1 MAVIVH
7 DAAMLR
13 KLSREERSWVTYDW
27 ANSAYSIVITTAIF
41 PLFYQSI
48 TPPEI
53 YVSTWGY
60 ANSLASLFVA
70 VLAPVLGTIADYWGR
85 KKKFFLTFFLI
96 GVVTTIS
103 LVLVGDGQWLL
114 GLTLYVGSV
123 IGFSGANL
131 FYDSF
136 LVDVTTEERMDWIST
151 AGFGFGYIGS
161 VIPFVIG
168 IALVLMADT
177 IGLTTMTATRITFLM
192 TGLWWLVFGIPLVR
206 NVSQKYGIEPEA
218 HPIRDSFR
226 RLGRTLKHIRSYKPV
241 FIFLIAYFFYIDGV
255 DTIIRMATP
264 IALSMG
270 IESNTLLVVLLAIQI
285 VAFPFA
291 LLYGRLAGRFGA
303 YRMLFV
309 GIAVYVGV
317 VIIAFFIPSIDEMG
331 TRIVLFWVL
340 SMMVASSQGGIQALS
355 RSVYG
360 KLIPKEKSAEFFG
373 FYNIFGK
380 FAAIMGPF
388 LVAFFTQITGQ
399 ERFGVL
405 SILILFAVGGVVLAV
420 GGNPETGGTMGN
432 GSSADTGV
440 T

>member
-1 MAVIVH
+1 MRGTVH
-7 DAAMLR
+7 DAPMLR
-13 KLSREERSWVTYDW
+13 KLNREERSWITYDW

-41 PLFYQSI
+41 PLFYESI
-48 TPPEI
+48 TPAEI

-85 KKKFFLTFFLI
+85 KKKFFSVFFLI

-103 LVLVGDGQWLL
+103 LVLVGEGQWLL
-114 GLTLYVGSV
+114 ALVLYVGSV

-136 LVDVTTEERMDWIST
+136 LVDVTTEERMDWISST
-151 AGFGFGYIGS
+151 GFGFGYIGS
-161 VIPFVIG
+161 VIPFVAG
-168 IALVLMADT
+168 IALVLMAEQLGIT
-177 IGLTTMTATRITFLM
+177 SMTATRIAFLL
-192 TGLWWLVFGIPLVR
+192 TGIWWLVFGIPLLR
-206 NVSQKYGIEPEA
+206 NVKQVYGIEPDQ

-226 RLGRTLKHIRSYKPV
+226 RLGRTLKHVRTYRPV
-241 FIFLIAYFFYIDGV
+241 FVFLIAYFFYIDGV

-270 IESNTLLVVLLAIQI
+270 IDSNTLLIILLAIQI

-291 LLYGRLAGRFGA
+291 LLYGRLARRFGA
-303 YRMLFV
+303 WRMLFV
-309 GIAVYVGV
+309 GISVYVLV
-317 VIIAFFIPSIDEMG
+317 VLIAFFLPSIEDMG
-331 TRIVLFWVL
+331 RRTTLFWVL
-340 SMMVASSQGGIQALS
+340 SMLVASSQGGIQALS

-360 KLIPKEKSAEFFG
+360 KLIPKKNSAEFFG

-388 LVAFFTQITGQ
+388 MVAFVTQVTGQ
-399 ERFGVL
+399 ERFGILSVL
-405 SILILFAVGGVVLAV
+405 LLFVVGGAMLVI
-420 GGNPETGGTMGN
+420 GGDPSHQGLSE
-432 GSSADTGV
+432 ADGLE
-440 T
+440 

>member
-1 MAVIVH
+1 MMR
-7 DAAMLR
+7 MLR

-41 PLFYQSI
+41 PLFYETI

-60 ANSLASLFVA
+60 ANSLASLMVA

-85 KKKFFLTFFLI
+85 KKRFFLVFFLV
-96 GVVTTIS
+96 GVLNTVS
-103 LVLVGDGQWLL
+103 LVMVNQGQWLL
-114 GLTLYVGSV
+114 ALVLYVGSV

-136 LVDVTTEERMDWIST
+136 LVDVTTEERMDWVSAT
-151 AGFGFGYIGS
+151 GFGFGYIGS
-161 VIPFVIG
+161 VIPFVVG
-168 IALVLMADT
+168 IVLVLSAER
-177 IGLTTMTATRITFLM
+177 IGMSSLLATRISFLI
-192 TGLWWLVFGIPLVR
+192 TGLWWFIFGIPLLK
-206 NVSQKYGIEPEA
+206 NVKQLYGIEPQA
-218 HPIRDSFR
+218 HPLRESFL
-226 RLGRTLKHIRSYKPV
+226 RLGRTLKHVRSYKPV

-270 IESNTLLVVLLAIQI
+270 IDSSMLLIVLLAIQI

-291 LLYGRLAGRFGA
+291 LLYGRLASRFGA
-303 YRMLFV
+303 WNMLFV

-317 VIIAFFIPSIDEMG
+317 VLVAFFLPTVEDLS
-331 TRIVLFWVL
+331 TRTVLFWVL

-360 KLIPKEKSAEFFG
+360 KLIPKKNSAEFFG

-388 LVAFFTQITGQ
+388 MVAFFTQITGQ
-399 ERFGVL
+399 ERFGILSVL
-405 SILILFAVGGVVLAV
+405 LLFAVGGLVLAI
-420 GGNPETGGTMGN
+420 GGNPEKSSMG
-432 GSSADTGV
+432 
-440 T
+440 

>member
-1 MAVIVH
+1 MRLK
-7 DAAMLR
+7 M
-13 KLSREERSWVTYDW
+13 SREERSWVTYDW

-41 PLFYQSI
+41 PLFYESI
-48 TPPEI
+48 APAEI

-60 ANSLASLFVA
+60 ANSIASLLVA

-85 KKKFFLTFFLI
+85 KKKFFSFFFLI
-96 GVVTTIS
+96 GVITTVS
-103 LVLVGDGQWLL
+103 LVLVGEGQWML
-114 GLTLYVGSV
+114 GLVLYVGSV

-131 FYDSF
+131 FYDSL
-136 LVDVTTEERMDWIST
+136 LVDVTTEDRMDWVSA

-161 VIPFVIG
+161 TIPFIAG
-168 IALVLMADT
+168 ILLILFAEQL
-177 IGLTTMTATRITFLM
+177 GLTTIVATRITFLL
-192 TGLWWLVFGIPLVR
+192 TGGWWLVFGIPLLR
-206 NVSQKYGIEPEA
+206 NVKQVYGIEPQG
-218 HPIRDSFR
+218 HPIRDSFL

-241 FIFLIAYFFYIDGV
+241 FVFLIAYFFYIDGV

-264 IALSMG
+264 IALAMG
-270 IESNTLLVVLLAIQI
+270 IESNTLLIVLLAIQV

-303 YRMLFV
+303 WRMLFV

-317 VIIAFFIPSIDEMG
+317 VLVAFFLPSVEDMG
-331 TRIVLFWVL
+331 TRTALFWVL

-360 KLIPKEKSAEFFG
+360 KLIPKKNSAEFFG

-399 ERFGVL
+399 ERFGILSVL
-405 SILILFAVGGVVLAV
+405 LLFAIGGAVLAI
-420 GGNPETGGTMGN
+420 GGDPGQQAMEGP
-432 GSSADTGV
+432 V
-440 T
+440 E

>member
-1 MAVIVH
+1 MKN
-7 DAAMLR
+7 MT
-13 KLSREERSWVTYDW
+13 REERSWVTYDW

-41 PLFYQSI
+41 PLFYESI
-48 TPPEI
+48 APAEI

-60 ANSLASLFVA
+60 ANSVASLFVA
-70 VLAPVLGTIADYWGR
+70 ILAPVLGTIADYWGR
-85 KKKFFLTFFLI
+85 KKKFFSFFFLI
-96 GVVTTIS
+96 GVITTVS
-103 LVLVGDGQWLL
+103 LILVGEGQWML
-114 GLTLYVGSV
+114 GLMLYIGSV

-136 LVDVTTEERMDWIST
+136 LVDVTTKERMDWVSA
-151 AGFGFGYIGS
+151 AGFGFGYVGS
-161 VIPFVIG
+161 TIPFIAG
-168 IALVLMADT
+168 ILLILFAEPL
-177 IGLTTMTATRITFLM
+177 GLTTITATRITFLL
-192 TGLWWLVFGIPLVR
+192 TGAWWFVFGLPLVK
-206 NVSQKYGIEPEA
+206 NVKQIYGVEPQE
-218 HPIRDSFR
+218 HPIRESFL

-264 IALSMG
+264 IALAMG
-270 IESNTLLVVLLAIQI
+270 IESNTLLIVLLAIQV

-303 YRMLFV
+303 WRMLFV

-317 VIIAFFIPSIDEMG
+317 VLVAFFLPSIEDMG
-331 TRIVLFWVL
+331 TRTVLFWVL

-355 RSVYG
+355 RSIYG
-360 KLIPKEKSAEFFG
+360 RLIPKKNSAEFFG

-399 ERFGVL
+399 ERFGIL
-405 SILILFAVGGVVLAV
+405 SVLILFAIGGTVLAI
-420 GGNPETGGTMGN
+420 GGDPDRYTIK
-432 GSSADTGV
+432 
-440 T
+440 

>member
-1 MAVIVH
+1 MR
-7 DAAMLR
+7 M
-13 KLSREERSWVTYDW
+13 KMSREERSWVTYDW

-41 PLFYQSI
+41 PLFYESI
-48 TPPEI
+48 APAEI

-60 ANSLASLFVA
+60 ANSIASLFVA

-85 KKKFFLTFFLI
+85 KKKFFAFFFLI
-96 GVVTTIS
+96 GVITTVS
-103 LVLVGDGQWLL
+103 LVLVGEGQWML
-114 GLTLYVGSV
+114 GLVLYVGSV

-131 FYDSF
+131 FYDSL
-136 LVDVTTEERMDWIST
+136 LVDVTTEDRMDWVSA

-161 VIPFVIG
+161 TIPFIAG
-168 IALVLMADT
+168 ILLILFAEPL
-177 IGLTTMTATRITFLM
+177 GLTTIAATRITFLL
-192 TGLWWLVFGIPLVR
+192 TGGWWLLFGIPLLR
-206 NVSQKYGIEPEA
+206 NVQQIYGIEPQG

-264 IALSMG
+264 IALAMG
-270 IESNTLLVVLLAIQI
+270 IESNTLLIILLAIQL

-291 LLYGRLAGRFGA
+291 LLYGRLANRFGA
-303 YRMLFV
+303 WRMLFV

-317 VIIAFFIPSIDEMG
+317 VLVAFFLPSVEDIG
-331 TRIVLFWVL
+331 TRTALFWVL

-360 KLIPKEKSAEFFG
+360 KLIPKKNSAEFFG

-399 ERFGVL
+399 ERFGILSVL
-405 SILILFAVGGVVLAV
+405 LLFAIGGAILAI
-420 GGNPETGGTMGN
+420 GGDPGKQAMDE
-432 GSSADTGV
+432 AAE
-440 T
+440 

>member
-1 MAVIVH
+1 MTKK
-7 DAAMLR
+7 MT
-13 KLSREERSWVTYDW
+13 REERSWVTYDW

-41 PLFYQSI
+41 PLFYESI
-48 TPPEI
+48 APAEI

-85 KKKFFLTFFLI
+85 KKKFFSFFFLI
-96 GVVTTIS
+96 GVITTVS
-103 LVLVGDGQWLL
+103 LILVGEGQWML
-114 GLTLYVGSV
+114 GLVLYVGSV

-136 LVDVTTEERMDWIST
+136 LVDVTTTERMDWISA
-151 AGFGFGYIGS
+151 AGFGFGYVGS
-161 VIPFVIG
+161 TIPFIAG
-168 IALVLMADT
+168 ILMILFAEPL
-177 IGLTTMTATRITFLM
+177 GLTTLLATRITFLL
-192 TGLWWLVFGIPLVR
+192 TGAWWFVFGIPLMK
-206 NVSQKYGIEPEA
+206 NVKQVYGVAPQE
-218 HPIRDSFR
+218 HPIRESFL

-264 IALSMG
+264 IALAMG
-270 IESNTLLVVLLAIQI
+270 IESNTLLIILLAIQI

-303 YRMLFV
+303 WRMLFV

-317 VIIAFFIPSIDEMG
+317 VLVAFFLPSIEDIG
-331 TRIVLFWVL
+331 TRTVLFWVL

-355 RSVYG
+355 RSIYG
-360 KLIPKEKSAEFFG
+360 RLIPKKNSAEFFG

-388 LVAFFTQITGQ
+388 LVAFVTQITGQ
-399 ERFGVL
+399 ERFGILSVL
-405 SILILFAVGGVVLAV
+405 LLFAIGGVVLAI
-420 GGNPETGGTMGN
+420 GGDPDTYTME
-432 GSSADTGV
+432 
-440 T
+440 